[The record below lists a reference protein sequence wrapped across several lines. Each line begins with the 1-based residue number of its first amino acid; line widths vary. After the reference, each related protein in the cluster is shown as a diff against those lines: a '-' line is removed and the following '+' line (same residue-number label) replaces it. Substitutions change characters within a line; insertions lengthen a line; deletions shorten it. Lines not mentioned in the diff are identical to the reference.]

1 MSRLVLT
8 GLDGSSPLGFM
19 AAVGLLRIVH
29 AQANSVR
36 LGFLSDGTFRPVL
49 DGVELDVVQ
58 VVADDASQAAGRQAW
73 SLEYDKQEKRGTK
86 VVADLKAPPAVFRK
100 FLVQAVDQW
109 VDGADEAAEYGTAFG
124 TSVAVDG
131 KGNTKPTAFH
141 FTAANQQFLG
151 TLEGIRS
158 SITLEWVRSSL
169 FEEHANRPGPNLR
182 WDPSAERNW
191 ALMAGNPNDEGTKV
205 NAPLE
210 WLAFRGLPLFPCV
223 PQGTRVITT
232 GVSGRGQDMGL
243 SWPLWSP
250 FASKETA
257 QSLLQMA
264 WGSFQREAAER
275 GVFAVCRSPIRRTA
289 QGFGNF
295 GPAAVVA

>member
-1 MSRLVLT
+1 MRRLVLT

-29 AQANSVR
+29 RQANSVR

-49 DGVELDVVQ
+49 DRVDLDVAR
-58 VVADDASQAAGRQAW
+58 VVTDDASQGSGTRPW
-73 SLEYDKQEKRGTK
+73 SLQYDKQEKRGTK
-86 VVADLKAPPAVFRK
+86 VVADLKAPPDVFTR
-100 FLVQAVDQW
+100 FLEYAVDQW
-109 VDGADEAAEYGTAFG
+109 VDGADEASAYAAAFG

-151 TLEGIRS
+151 TLEAIRS
-158 SITLEWVRSSL
+158 SITLEWTTCSL
-169 FEEHANRPGPNLR
+169 FEEHANRPGANLR
-182 WDPSAERNW
+182 WDPAAERNW
-191 ALMAGNPNDEGTKV
+191 ALMAGNPNDEGTQV

-210 WLAFRGLPLFPCV
+210 WLAFRALPLFPCV

-232 GVSGRGQDMGL
+232 GVSGRGDSMRF

-250 FASKETA
+250 PASKETV
-257 QSLLQMA
+257 QSLLQMP
-264 WGSFQREAAER
+264 WGNGQPEARQR

-295 GPAAVVA
+295 GPAAVLA